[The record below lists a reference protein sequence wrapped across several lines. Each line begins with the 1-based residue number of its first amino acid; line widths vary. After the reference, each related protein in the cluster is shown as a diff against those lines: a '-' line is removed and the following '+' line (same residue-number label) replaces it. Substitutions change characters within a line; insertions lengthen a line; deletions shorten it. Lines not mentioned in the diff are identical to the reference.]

1 MINQTNRRTN
11 GARPLAAL
19 LLTTLVAACSGSSGD
34 PDYTTLQGES
44 GRFADLKGRWFLIN
58 YWAEWCKPCITE
70 LPELNEFQ
78 QHYGE
83 QATMFVVNF
92 DGIDRDALTIQA
104 ERFGIETPALLQ
116 DPAPLLGYERPKAL
130 PSTFIFGPDGKL
142 RQVLQ
147 GPQTVASLA
156 AAIGQQ
162 AP

>member
-1 MINQTNRRTN
+1 M
-11 GARPLAAL
+11 AL
-19 LLTTLVAACSGSSGD
+19 LLLLTAACSGGASA

-58 YWAEWCKPCITE
+58 YWAEWCKPCLTE

-83 QATMFVVNF
+83 RATLFVVNF
-92 DGIDRDALTIQA
+92 DGIDRDTLAAQA
-104 ERFGIETPALLQ
+104 ERLSIETPALLQ

-130 PSTFIFGPDGKL
+130 PSTFVFGPDGTL

-156 AAIGQQ
+156 AAIGEK
-162 AP
+162 PNTETTTH